1 MSFKST
7 FLCFLF
13 LCPTLLFGQLTDEQ
27 VLKMIQTGSE
37 TKLVTE
43 NSRMIQDGYFYQA
56 EMIADKLI
64 SLNGS
69 SPNYNY
75 RKGYLVLKVR
85 KDANQ
90 AIPFLEVAVSKI
102 DPNFDMYS
110 SNEKSAPTDALFH
123 LAECYHL
130 NENIA
135 KAKELYQEFIN
146 TSRSKSELIEV
157 AQLRL
162 VQLDQLAL
170 LKQAPVKIELTNMGN
185 NFNSQYAEFSPVV
198 SLDGSA
204 IFFTSQRPWENGET
218 ELMRSPATNAYPEDV
233 YVSYLSN
240 DSTWNAPKRLEF
252 CEAQRNEA
260 TMAVSTDERRIYL
273 YEDITGSGDVYF
285 SDFYLNKFNAI
296 SLLENTTINTEFWET
311 HFMVS
316 QDGSLAFFSSDRPGG
331 FGGRDIYMCKKGTD
345 GSWGSPLNLGPKI
358 NTKNDED
365 APFLSIDNK
374 QLYFASNGEKSIG
387 GFDILV
393 STFQENG
400 IWNEPTNVGYPFNS
414 TYDDIY
420 YTTTVDGLRGYVT
433 SFRPGGNGEK
443 DIYEIKND
451 FLGVKNIAVF
461 KGIIKTTDGSSLP
474 EDFAMNFKLSCD
486 ECSDSEKS
494 KILFPRLRDG
504 MFMTGIQPCKTYR
517 ITYFNAT
524 DNQTMYEEV
533 FTTKCDEAYQEIYRE
548 LLLDVPTRTI
558 SVPKDTIK
566 EIDTVTVIA
575 YKNVEFMHYF
585 DYNKNKLSTAKGDLK
600 IFVKDVEKQLSE
612 GRKSVTINVY
622 SSASRVPT
630 KNYESN
636 EKLATI
642 RAENMK
648 YDLQNYFE
656 SNPAFKGKVNV
667 VIVTAIVDG
676 PEYTNDA
683 KNKPKYKPY
692 QFVGLKTE

>member
-7 FLCFLF
+7 FLCIIC
-13 LCPTLLFGQLTDEQ
+13 LCPTLLFGQLTDGQ
-27 VLKMIQTGSE
+27 VLKLIQTGSE
-37 TKLVTE
+37 SKLVIE
-43 NSRMIQDGYFYQA
+43 NSRMIQDGYLYQA

-64 SLNGS
+64 SLNPT

-75 RKGYLVLKVR
+75 RKGFLALKVR
-85 KDANQ
+85 NDVNQ
-90 AIPFLEVAVSKI
+90 AIPFLEAASSKT
-102 DPNFDMYS
+102 DVNYDMYGL
-110 SNEKSAPTDALFH
+110 NEKSAPIDALFH

-130 NENIA
+130 NENIT
-135 KAKELYQEFIN
+135 KAKEFYQQFIS
-146 TSRSKSELIEV
+146 TSRPQSELIKV
-157 AQLRL
+157 AKLRL
-162 VQLDQLAL
+162 VQLDQLEL
-170 LKQAPVKIELTNMGN
+170 LKQVPVKIELTNMGN

-218 ELMRSPATNAYPEDV
+218 ELMRNPATNAYPEDV

-240 DSTWNAPKRLEF
+240 DSTWNSPKRLEF

-260 TMAVSTDERRIYL
+260 TMAVSADERKIYL
-273 YEDITGSGDVYF
+273 YEDITGSGDIYYT
-285 SDFYLNKFNAI
+285 DFYLNKFNSI
-296 SLLENTTINTEFWET
+296 TLLENSNINSEFWET

-316 QDGSLAFFSSDRPGG
+316 QDGTLAFFSSDRPGG
-331 FGGRDIYMCKKGTD
+331 FGGRDLYMCKKGTD
-345 GSWGSPLNLGPKI
+345 GTWGMPVNLGPKI
-358 NTKNDED
+358 NTESDED
-365 APFLSIDNK
+365 APFLSINNK

-393 STFQENG
+393 ASASENG
-400 IWNEPTNVGYPFNS
+400 TWSEPTNVGYPFNS

-461 KGIIKTTDGSSLP
+461 KGVIKTTDGSSLP

-494 KILFPRLRDG
+494 KLLFPRLRDG

-517 ITYFNAT
+517 IVYFNAT

-533 FTTKCDEAYQEIYRE
+533 FTTKCDGAYQEIYRD
-548 LLLDVPTRTI
+548 LLLDIPTRTI
-558 SVPKDTIK
+558 SIQKDTIN

-600 IFVKDVEKQLSE
+600 SFVKDVEKQLSE
-612 GRKSVTINVY
+612 GRKSITINVY

-630 KNYESN
+630 KDYESN
-636 EKLATI
+636 EKLASI

-648 YDLQNYFE
+648 YDLQNYFDA
-656 SNPAFKGKVNV
+656 NATFNGLVKV
-667 VIVTAIVDG
+667 VIVTSIVDG

-683 KNKPKYKPY
+683 RNKAKYKPY

>member
-1 MSFKST
+1 MSFKSI
-7 FLCFLF
+7 FICLLF
-13 LCPTLLFGQLTDEQ
+13 LCPNILYGQFTDEQ
-27 VLKMIQTGSE
+27 VLKMIQTESE
-37 TKLVTE
+37 NKLVTE
-43 NSRMIQDGYFYQA
+43 NSRMIQDGFFYQA

-64 SLNGS
+64 SINSS

-90 AIPFLEVAVSKI
+90 AIPYLEKAITKM
-102 DPNFDMYS
+102 DQNYDMYS
-110 SNEKSAPTDALFH
+110 SNEKGAPTDALFH

-130 NENIA
+130 NEDIA
-135 KAKELYQEFIN
+135 KSSELYQQFIN
-146 TSRSKSELIEV
+146 TSRSTSELIVV

-162 VQLDQLAL
+162 IQLNQLAS
-170 LKQAPVKIELTNMGN
+170 LKQAPVKIILNNMGT
-185 NFNSQYAEFSPVV
+185 NFNSQYPEFSPVV

-218 ELMRSPATNAYPEDV
+218 EMLRSPANNAYPEDV
-233 YVSYLSN
+233 YVSYLSS
-240 DSTWNAPKRLEF
+240 DSTWNAPKRLDF

-260 TMAVSTDERRIYL
+260 TMAVSADERRIYL
-273 YEDITGSGDVYF
+273 YEDSTGSGDIYF
-285 SDFYLNKFNAI
+285 SDFYANKFNAI
-296 SLLENTTINTEFWET
+296 NLLENTNINTEFWET
-311 HFMVS
+311 HFTVS
-316 QDGSLAFFSSDRPGG
+316 QDGTMAFFSSDRPGG
-331 FGGRDIYMCKKGTD
+331 YGGRDIYMCKKNADGT
-345 GSWGSPLNLGPKI
+345 WGASINLGPRI
-358 NTKNDED
+358 NTQNDED
-365 APFLSIDNK
+365 APFISIDNK
-374 QLYFASNGEKSIG
+374 QLYFASNGEKSMG

-393 STFQENG
+393 SNLLENG
-400 IWNEPTNVGYPFNS
+400 RWSEPSNLGYPFNS

-420 YTTTVDGLRGYVT
+420 YTTTVDGLRGYLT

-451 FLGVKNIAVF
+451 FLGVKNLAVF
-461 KGIIKTTDGSSLP
+461 KGVIKTTDGSTLP

-486 ECSDSEKS
+486 ECSESEKS

-533 FTTKCDEAYQEIYRE
+533 FTTKCNEAYQEIYRE

-558 SVPKDTIK
+558 SIPKDTVK
-566 EIDTVTVIA
+566 EIDTITVIA
-575 YKNVEFMHYF
+575 YKNIEFMHYF

-600 IFVKDVEKQLSE
+600 VFVKDVEKQIAE
-612 GRKSVTINVY
+612 GRKIITINIY

-630 KNYESN
+630 KNFESN
-636 EKLATI
+636 EKLAAI

-656 SNPAFKGKVNV
+656 SNPEYNGKVNV

-676 PEYTNDA
+676 PEFTNDA
-683 KNKPKYKPY
+683 KNKSKYKPY